1 MAGKART
8 RANAGEPVVAP
19 VEPVV
24 VAAEPGLAVVA
35 PSPQATAR
43 YLAYMAGVVLLMGLF
58 EPSDMLSPQA
68 VALLVAVMVVIVAVG
83 LTAALQL
90 PGSEGGAATPSQ
102 FLLPAMAVIVAAAVS
117 LQVVDWRLHVADQA
131 LMAVAVFGA
140 GYVTAERVRGRR
152 RPGHEF
158 LENAALILVLLGAY
172 VSLLAGVQSLGARV
186 VLIFLASLTAAYI
199 QLSSVAAE
207 QGRALAG
214 GFIVSLVATAIAFG
228 LISAQFLDLGRLAT
242 ILLVAWYVNTGMVF
256 YLLEGTMTRNVFL
269 EYLVGIL
276 ICVGLVATAILTH

>member
-1 MAGKART
+1 MAGK
-8 RANAGEPVVAP
+8 EPAPAEAAVAP
-19 VEPVV
+19 P
-24 VAAEPGLAVVA
+24 LAPVA
-35 PSPQATAR
+35 PASPATAR
-43 YLAYMAGVVLLMGLF
+43 FLAYMAGALLLMGMF
-58 EPSDMLSPQA
+58 EPSDMLPPQA
-68 VALLVAVMVVIVAVG
+68 VALLVAVMVLAGAAG
-83 LTAALQL
+83 LTAALQV
-90 PGSEGGAATPSQ
+90 PGGEGTPVAPSQ
-102 FLLPAMAVIVAAAVS
+102 FLLPAMAIVVAAAVS

-131 LMAVAVFGA
+131 LMAVAVFGS
-140 GYVTAERVRGRR
+140 GYVTVERVRGRR

-172 VSLLAGVQSLGARV
+172 VALLAGVQSLGVRV
-186 VLIFLASLTAAYI
+186 ALIFLASFTAAYI

-214 GFIVSLVATAIAFG
+214 AFIVSLVATAIAFG

-269 EYLVGIL
+269 EYLVGIV